1 MERAALIMKMNRR
14 SLAWLII
21 FLALALCGTLA
32 LRAQTSNEVLRP
44 PKGANVAIVVF
55 EDLECPDCA
64 RAAPLV
70 AEAARTYKIPVV
82 RYDFP
87 LPMHLWSFDAAVLAR
102 FFSSKSPAVGVE
114 FREYIFKRQQEITG
128 ANPSD
133 ETGQKQRLRA
143 AAEQFAQE
151 HKIALPFVI
160 YPQNK
165 FANAVRA
172 DRDLGT
178 RIGIQHTPTLYV
190 VNNSRSG
197 RPFIEVVDR
206 SQLFQLIDQ
215 MKNEAGT

>member
-1 MERAALIMKMNRR
+1 M
-14 SLAWLII
+14 
-21 FLALALCGTLA
+21 
-32 LRAQTSNEVLRP
+32 RAQTTSEILRP
-44 PKGANVAIVVF
+44 PKGAKVAIVVF

-70 AEAARTYKIPVV
+70 VEAGKTYKIPVV

-87 LPMHLWSFDAAVLAR
+87 LPQHLWSFEAAVLAR
-102 FFSSKSPAVGVE
+102 FFGSKSAALGVD
-114 FREYIFKRQQEITG
+114 FREYIFQHQQEITG
-128 ANPSD
+128 ANPAD
-133 ETGQKQRLRA
+133 EAGQKQRLHA
-143 AAEQFAQE
+143 AAEKFAQE
-151 HKIALPFVI
+151 HKIALPFVVD
-160 YPQNK
+160 PQNK

-172 DRDLGT
+172 DRDLGV

-215 MKNEAGT
+215 MMSEAGS

>member
-1 MERAALIMKMNRR
+1 MKMNKR
-14 SLAWLII
+14 SLASAVMVLV
-21 FLALALCGTLA
+21 LAVCGTLA
-32 LRAQTSNEVLRP
+32 LRAQTTSEVLRP
-44 PKGANVAIVVF
+44 PQGAKVAIVVF

-70 AEAARTYKIPVV
+70 QEAAKTYKIPVV

-102 FFSSKSPAVGVE
+102 FFSSKSPALGVD
-114 FREYIFKRQQEITG
+114 FREYIFQHQQEITG
-128 ANPSD
+128 TNPPD

-143 AAEQFAQE
+143 AAEKFAQE
-151 HKIALPFVI
+151 RKIALPFVVD
-160 YPQNK
+160 PQNK

-172 DRDLGT
+172 DRDLGI

-190 VNNSRSG
+190 VNNSRTG

-215 MKNEAGT
+215 MKSEAGT